1 MNKQKNKAYAVA
13 QQNGFFNNPLL
24 TDLILGIG
32 SEITEAWNAKHHVET
47 PLIVSCEE
55 LLKCTESINAINNSF
70 EMELIDCQLRLLSL
84 AGYLNFDLTPDDH
97 QKMEI
102 NVACDPRKMRLQSD
116 FLLHLQKEV
125 STCTTWVHGKWE
137 IEEHHLIVPIM
148 MIENYLTGD
157 GIDTEELRDLKLEYN
172 KARGFLHG
180 KH

>member
-1 MNKQKNKAYAVA
+1 MNKQKNKAYISARD
-13 QQNGFFNNPLL
+13 NGFYNDPLIADY
-24 TDLILGIG
+24 TLGIA
-32 SEITEAWNAKHHVET
+32 SEITEAWNSKMSLET
-47 PLIVSCEE
+47 PLPMDHKS
-55 LLKCTESINAINNSF
+55 LLEHPESMDAINNTV